1 MPRGILQED
10 ASTARP
16 PCARRSVAGGVA
28 DVPSMMRWVAPVA
41 SALSALSAAPER
53 DAAGDITVFFA
64 SGCFWGRQHDLAEFE
79 RQTLGRADSEVTAIG
94 GYAGSADS
102 SSPVCYYNQGGVGIY
117 SKLGHAEAVSIRLPP
132 TAATLES
139 AARVFF
145 SSFVPLG
152 NRTFGREDVFDQ
164 GPGYRAFIALP
175 GGLASPLLSAVR
187 RANLHGMSLVAG
199 NGSDPDTFGTNR
211 VYVLD
216 SSAYT
221 FHQAEVCLQFHNN
234 QTGDYPPSY
243 HRLRE
248 VLLANKR
255 LRNDT
260 GCPSNFVC

>member
-1 MPRGILQED
+1 MLPLNATVRLLL
-10 ASTARP
+10 P
-16 PCARRSVAGGVA
+16 
-28 DVPSMMRWVAPVA
+28 
-41 SALSALSAAPER
+41 LSAAQPIGSAEPER
-53 DAAGDITVFFA
+53 DGAGDITAFFA

-79 RQTLGRADSEVTAIG
+79 RQTLGRDDSEVTSTG
-94 GYAGSADS
+94 GYAGSADL
-102 SSPVCYYNQGGVGIY
+102 SSPVCYYNQGGVGVY

-132 TAATLES
+132 TAAALEG

-145 SSFVPLG
+145 LSFVPLG
-152 NRTFGREDVFDQ
+152 NNTFGREDVFDQ

-175 GGLASPLLSAVR
+175 GGLASPLLPAVR
-187 RANLHGMSLVAG
+187 RANLHGMFLVAG

-216 SSAYT
+216 SGAYA
-221 FHQAEVCLQFHNN
+221 FHQAEVCLQFHNK
-234 QTGDYPPSY
+234 QAGAYPSSY

-255 LRNDT
+255 LHNDT

>member
-1 MPRGILQED
+1 MFEQKTLLN
-10 ASTARP
+10 
-16 PCARRSVAGGVA
+16 
-28 DVPSMMRWVAPVA
+28 A
-41 SALSALSAAPER
+41 SAVLAPRMISIAFAAGWAVHER
-53 DAAGDITVFFA
+53 DAAGGDDITVLFA

-79 RQTLGRADSEVTAIG
+79 RQTLGRADSEVTSIG
-94 GYAGSADS
+94 GYAGSADP
-102 SSPVCYYNQGGVGIY
+102 SSPVCYYNQGGVGVY

-132 TAATLES
+132 TAIALES
-139 AARVFF
+139 ASRVFF

-175 GGLASPLLSAVR
+175 GGLASPLLPAVR

-199 NGSDPDTFGTNR
+199 KGSDPDTFGTNR

-216 SSAYT
+216 SGAYA
-221 FHQAEVCLQFHNN
+221 FHQAEICLQFHNN
-234 QTGDYPPSY
+234 QTGSYPPSY

-260 GCPSNFVC
+260 GCPSNFVCS